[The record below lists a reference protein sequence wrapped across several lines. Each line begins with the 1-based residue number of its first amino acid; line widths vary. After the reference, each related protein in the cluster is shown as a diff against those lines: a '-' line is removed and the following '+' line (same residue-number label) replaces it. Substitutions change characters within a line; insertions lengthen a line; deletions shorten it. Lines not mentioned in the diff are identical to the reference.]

1 MYVCMYV
8 CVYACIHVCM
18 HVYVY
23 LCKVFYILHAYM
35 LSLHNLLTYGSN
47 IEDNFLYGREATSC
61 QEDLHTHHS
70 GSTLL
75 IPTSM
80 NSLASLGKLINKAV
94 SLLTS

>member
-1 MYVCMYV
+1 MYACMYVCMCTCMYVCMYV

-70 GSTLL
+70 VVHFSY
-75 IPTSM
+75 PHP
-80 NSLASLGKLINKAV
+80 
-94 SLLTS
+94 